1 VSGLVVE
8 LAGLPGS
15 GKSTLADALA
25 ARLRAD
31 GLGCEVG
38 DAGVSARV
46 RREVRV
52 LRRLALAAS
61 QTAHAPLAAARSA
74 GVVARSGQSSR
85 RDVAAV
91 LAQWLATERIV
102 ARGRRASG
110 VRLLEEGLVQTT
122 WTALLRSD
130 GLGAAD
136 LWPHVPAA
144 SRPHLV
150 LHLDV
155 PPDLAAHRLASRASR
170 HSRVQRLGPRKR
182 AAELRRGQQV
192 LDDVLH
198 TCPVRVH
205 RLSSY
210 GETADELAVLAAEA
224 VHALVDGLPTD
235 GPTEGSDL
243 G

>member
-15 GKSTLADALA
+15 GKSTLADALV
-25 ARLRAD
+25 ARLRSE
-31 GLGCEVG
+31 GLPCEVG
-38 DAGVSARV
+38 DVGVSARV

-52 LRRLALAAS
+52 LRRVGLAAAQAARS
-61 QTAHAPLAAARSA
+61 PVAAARSA

-85 RDVAAV
+85 RDTAAV

-102 ARGRRASG
+102 ARGRRAPG

-122 WTALLRSD
+122 WTALLRAH

-136 LWPHVPAA
+136 LWPSVPAA

-155 PPDLAAHRLASRASR
+155 PPDLAAHRLASRASQ
-170 HSRVQRLGPRKR
+170 HSRVQQLGPRKR
-182 AAELRRGQQV
+182 AAALRRGQQI
-192 LDDVLH
+192 LDDVLQA
-198 TCPVRVH
+198 CPVPVH
-205 RLSSY
+205 RLPSY
-210 GETADELAVLAAEA
+210 GETADELAALAAEA
-224 VHALVDGLPTD
+224 VHALVGGPSTD
-235 GPTEGSDL
+235 
-243 G
+243 